1 VRRPRR
7 ITTALLRGWPLPQPH
22 ANGDKES
29 RGRVLV
35 VAGSDET
42 PGAAILAA
50 NGAFRAGAGKVQVA
64 TTGAAM
70 ASVAQAVPEAR
81 VTRFAPSSVAQD
93 VDAAVV
99 GPGMNR
105 SKSLLRYVAKQA
117 MPLVIDAAAL
127 HALDSPWSGA
137 PAIVTPHAGE
147 MAGLLD
153 GDKDAI
159 ERHPDEVAVAFAR
172 DRGVLVV
179 LKGAVTYVAA
189 PDGGLWTHEH
199 GNIGLAVSGSGDV
212 LAGVIGG
219 LLARGCNCAQAA
231 VWGVALHARAGER
244 MVARHGPLGGLPREL
259 PDYIPREMNA
269 LAARTRRR

>member
-1 VRRPRR
+1 MHRPRR
-7 ITTALLRGWPLPQPH
+7 ITTALLRAWPLPQPE
-22 ANGDKES
+22 ADGDKES

-64 TTGAAM
+64 TTAGAM
-70 ASVAQAVPEAR
+70 TSVAQVVPEAR
-81 VTRFAPSSVAQD
+81 VTRFAASSVARD

-99 GPGMNR
+99 GPGMDR
-105 SKSLLRYVAKQA
+105 STGLVRYVTKQT

-127 HALDSPWSGA
+127 HALDAPWRGG

-153 GDKDAI
+153 GDKAAI
-159 ERHPDEVAVAFAR
+159 ERHPDAVAIAFAR
-172 DRGVLVV
+172 DRGVVVV
-179 LKGAVTYVAA
+179 LKGAVTYVAE
-189 PDGGLWTHEH
+189 PEGGLWTHEH
-199 GNIGLAVSGSGDV
+199 GNVGLAVSGSGDV

-231 VWGVALHARAGER
+231 AWGVALHARAGAR

-269 LAARTRRR
+269 LAAASKR